1 MTTKRSSAEVNP
13 IKTIGAELN
22 YNYEYSYKDDKPH
35 QPSQIGEFHYDY
47 DENGNLTKEYVP
59 LDYSDNVIIDPTVHD
74 HGNGVSGVA
83 YGFGLDRDD
92 NWKTEEEARAAESY
106 SRSFSWDEEN
116 RLTEVRENS
125 NTVNFAYDSE
135 GNRTNKYTTQKETL
149 YFDSMYSVSTEY
161 PGNRESMNIYLGET
175 RLATRL
181 AYEHD
186 ETTAYEQIN
195 TYYYHGDHLGSAN
208 IVSDFE
214 GGKYEHLEYTP
225 YGELWVEDTDAAY
238 QTPFRF
244 TSKEW
249 DEETELYYYGARYMH
264 PRNSTWVS
272 ADPAGFELVNPME
285 QDKNGKLVAK
295 QGYSLIEGVN
305 WYRYCENNP
314 VKYVDPSGMVGTLP
328 KGLQKLVKATAYVY
342 KNRDSIAKVAVGSM
356 KFAGGVA
363 IAIAGSSGG
372 AGITVGTGGVA
383 TAGGVSVAV
392 TAIVAGAAIAKDGVT
407 DVLEGIQ
414 DLKKVGDNTEKSA
427 GNIKRLSKSEIE
439 KRTGDSVHGVKKE
452 ISKQYGQE
460 MKDKGFGKNFDLYEN
475 DGQVIIKANKGGAN
489 LNLKLPLEAFGVD

>member
-1 MTTKRSSAEVNP
+1 MTSKRSSAEVNP

-22 YNYEYSYKDDKPH
+22 YNYEYSYKDEKPH

-125 NTVNFAYDSE
+125 KTVNFAYDSD

-214 GGKYEHLEYTP
+214 GEKYEHLEYTP

-238 QTPFRF
+238 HTPFRF

-264 PRNSTWVS
+264 ARNSTWIS

-285 QDKNGKLVAK
+285 QDKNGEFVAK
-295 QGYSLIEGVN
+295 QSYSLIEGVN
-305 WYRYCENNP
+305 WYSYCSNNP
-314 VKYVDPSGMVGTLP
+314 VKYVDPT
-328 KGLQKLVKATAYVY
+328 GLDDDDVQNVAKIKEFEKELGLLYDQAT
-342 KNRDSIAKVAVGSM
+342 KNW
-356 KFAGGVA
+356 F
-363 IAIAGSSGG
+363 
-372 AGITVGTGGVA
+372 
-383 TAGGVSVAV
+383 
-392 TAIVAGAAIAKDGVT
+392 
-407 DVLEGIQ
+407 L
-414 DLKKVGDNTEKSA
+414 
-427 GNIKRLSKSEIE
+427 
-439 KRTGDSVHGVKKE
+439 
-452 ISKQYGQE
+452 
-460 MKDKGFGKNFDLYEN
+460 
-475 DGQVIIKANKGGAN
+475 
-489 LNLKLPLEAFGVD
+489 